1 MEACKRI
8 LHQFLD
14 GSDKRF
20 VIPVYQ
26 RNYDWK
32 TENCKRLLDD
42 LVRVSKERSASHF
55 FGGIVYFKP
64 NVAGTDEYQII
75 DGQQRLTTVA
85 LFLLALKRLI
95 EDGKIVVSDTALSS
109 RINDYLVDK
118 YAPETSK
125 IKLKPINED
134 DDAFRRLFGFGG
146 EITQSSKVTE
156 NYQYFL
162 SEIVRMGL
170 SADEFYNSFKKLEFV
185 DISIESRD
193 KPQLIFESIN
203 STGVTL
209 TEGDKIRNYVLM
221 DLDSVIQERF
231 FKKYWKPIESL
242 VFRGRDKD
250 NIGLFVR
257 DFLSMENA
265 CIPNLNRI
273 YTDFKNYAAYATTDT
288 EREQLLIKL
297 YSSAKAYNQILNP
310 SVVANAPLATAL
322 ADLKRLDCQPTNPF
336 LLKVLLMLDDAQ
348 ISAAQAVEVM
358 RSVEAYVLRRLIC
371 DLPTNALNKV
381 FADLNNYALK
391 VPDDYPYEQRVAY
404 ALSVR
409 SGSARFPKDEEFR
422 TGLMVKHVY
431 EMRAKSRAY
440 FLARLENGTSR
451 SSPVYGIENAVYSK
465 ILNGELTVEHVM
477 PQTMTKAWQEELGPN
492 WHKIKELWLHRLGN
506 LTLTAYNSEMGN
518 KSFAVKTGRSLTDL
532 KNDNFGFVSE
542 GNHIALNAFIAMQE
556 HWNATVMEKRAHLL
570 AELAIE
576 IWKYPHTTYV
586 PPEPPTYSYSL
597 KQHKPA
603 FFTGAKPIAFEFEGD
618 RYPVES
624 WVSLARG
631 VIDLLVKKDVEKLR
645 ASAAASNSKLFA
657 KESNEW
663 TEEVV
668 DGVNAVFTGSTWDRC
683 RMLTMALTAFDPF
696 DVVLIFSEEINEEDD
711 DQGDV
716 SV

>member
-242 VFRGRDKD
+242 VFRGRDKEAIHKLVFGQHWIICQRFSFYGECLHTESQSHIYGFQELCSICNYRYGERAAPD
-250 NIGLFVR
+250 KVVFKCKGLQ
-257 DFLSMENA
+257 SN
-265 CIPNLNRI
+265 
-273 YTDFKNYAAYATTDT
+273 T
-288 EREQLLIKL
+288 E
-297 YSSAKAYNQILNP
+297 
-310 SVVANAPLATAL
+310 
-322 ADLKRLDCQPTNPF
+322 
-336 LLKVLLMLDDAQ
+336 
-348 ISAAQAVEVM
+348 
-358 RSVEAYVLRRLIC
+358 
-371 DLPTNALNKV
+371 
-381 FADLNNYALK
+381 
-391 VPDDYPYEQRVAY
+391 
-404 ALSVR
+404 
-409 SGSARFPKDEEFR
+409 
-422 TGLMVKHVY
+422 
-431 EMRAKSRAY
+431 
-440 FLARLENGTSR
+440 
-451 SSPVYGIENAVYSK
+451 
-465 ILNGELTVEHVM
+465 
-477 PQTMTKAWQEELGPN
+477 
-492 WHKIKELWLHRLGN
+492 
-506 LTLTAYNSEMGN
+506 
-518 KSFAVKTGRSLTDL
+518 SLC
-532 KNDNFGFVSE
+532 
-542 GNHIALNAFIAMQE
+542 
-556 HWNATVMEKRAHLL
+556 
-570 AELAIE
+570 
-576 IWKYPHTTYV
+576 
-586 PPEPPTYSYSL
+586 
-597 KQHKPA
+597 
-603 FFTGAKPIAFEFEGD
+603 
-618 RYPVES
+618 
-624 WVSLARG
+624 
-631 VIDLLVKKDVEKLR
+631 
-645 ASAAASNSKLFA
+645 
-657 KESNEW
+657 
-663 TEEVV
+663 
-668 DGVNAVFTGSTWDRC
+668 C
-683 RMLTMALTAFDPF
+683 R
-696 DVVLIFSEEINEEDD
+696 
-711 DQGDV
+711 
-716 SV
+716 